1 MSSLA
6 TIGVRKPSRSGR
18 SRNGAIRPRA
28 VKGKWRLTKT
38 VLLWTIT
45 LAFLALPLLRW
56 PRAADSQQAI
66 LFDFGA
72 GRAYVLGLTFLPQ
85 DLFLLVLVLIGAAL
99 LLFLTNT
106 LVGRIWCGFA
116 CPQTLWTDA
125 FMAIERW
132 TDARAAR
139 GNSRLWQGA
148 KHGDWF
154 TIASAT
160 GIGFV
165 GYFTDAPRL
174 WMSMFTGTA
183 PPLAATFVFLFT
195 ATTYLLAGIARQKVC
210 THMCPWPR
218 FQAAMLDAGSLSITY
233 RADRGEPRTRGT
245 KRAAASNEA
254 SGDCVDC
261 GLCVAVCPMGIDIRD
276 GLQLDCIGCGLCA
289 DACDGVML
297 KTGRQVGLVGFYSE
311 AALSPAPT
319 ERRSMR
325 IRPWAYGAMLAVLL
339 VVLTGMLVS
348 RAPYQFS
355 IAPERDATFVLLS
368 DGSIRNNYTL
378 RLTSR
383 VAAAASLQLEV
394 SGLSDAKVTVT
405 RDGTMAASGSRLAA
419 DAAGPSGSY
428 RVSVDSRGAER
439 QMGRI
444 PVRFSITPEDGS
456 EVLATSDS
464 YFWAPEASP

>member
-1 MSSLA
+1 MSSIA
-6 TIGVRKPSRSGR
+6 STGSRKPSLPGR
-18 SRNGAIRPRA
+18 NRAGAIRPRA

-38 VLLWTIT
+38 ILLWTIT

-56 PRAADSQQAI
+56 PRAAGSQQAI
-66 LFDFGA
+66 LFDFAA

-139 GNSRLWQGA
+139 GNARLWQGA
-148 KHGDWF
+148 KHAAWF
-154 TIASAT
+154 AIASAT

-165 GYFTDAPRL
+165 GYFTDAPQL
-174 WMSMFTGTA
+174 WTSMFTGTA
-183 PPLAATFVFLFT
+183 SPLAATFVFLFT

-218 FQAAMLDAGSLSITY
+218 FQAAMLDAGSLSVTY

-245 KRAAASNEA
+245 KRATASSEA

-289 DACDGVML
+289 DACDGVMV
-297 KTGRQVGLVGFYSE
+297 KTGRQTGLVGFYSE

-319 ERRSMR
+319 KPRALR
-325 IRPWAYGAMLAVLL
+325 IRPWAYGGLLAIVLAVLF
-339 VVLTGMLVS
+339 GMLMS

-355 IAPERDATFVLLS
+355 VAPERDAAYVILS

-383 VAAAASLQLEV
+383 AAADESLALEV
-394 SGLSDAKVTVT
+394 SGPPGAKVTVT
-405 RDGTMAASGSRLAA
+405 RDGAMAASGSRLSA
-419 DAAGPSGSY
+419 DESGLSGSY
-428 RVSVDSRGAER
+428 RVSVDSPGAER
-439 QMGRI
+439 PTGRI
-444 PVRFSITPEDGS
+444 PVQFRLVREDGS

-464 YFWAPEASP
+464 YFWAPEALP